1 MLTSSL
7 RSNNDKSRNINNE
20 KDDQLKD
27 DDEANKKS
35 ERLRNRVRRA
45 FVFLVKA
52 SIAFAS
58 SLRENATND
67 IKIIFQ
73 CVNASIASHDIY
85 CMLLV
90 HFLAFEFAC
99 ASSIK
104 RDKSDDESKDEKSE
118 NH

>member
-1 MLTSSL
+1 MQKELLTTITTFTRINVALPSLYAMLTSSL

-67 IKIIFQ
+67 IKIIF
-73 CVNASIASHDIY
+73 
-85 CMLLV
+85 
-90 HFLAFEFAC
+90 
-99 ASSIK
+99 
-104 RDKSDDESKDEKSE
+104 
-118 NH
+118 

>member
-1 MLTSSL
+1 MQKELLTTITTFTRINVALPSLYVMLTSSL

-67 IKIIFQ
+67 IKIIF
-73 CVNASIASHDIY
+73 
-85 CMLLV
+85 
-90 HFLAFEFAC
+90 
-99 ASSIK
+99 
-104 RDKSDDESKDEKSE
+104 
-118 NH
+118 